1 MSLRDKIEELAD
13 EVSSFAAS
21 DETKQRLGEVAAT
34 AQALLLQTAVKAKAL
49 ADSEAGQ
56 KVIAK
61 GRQVGDDVLAF
72 LAEGDTPTQAAAK
85 AARTHVAS
93 KSEHD

>member
-1 MSLRDKIEELAD
+1 MNLRDKIEALA
-13 EVSSFAAS
+13 EEASAFATS
-21 DETKQRLGEVAAT
+21 EETKQRLSEVTTT
-34 AQALLLQTAVKAKAL
+34 AQAVLLQTAVKAKAL
-49 ADSEAGQ
+49 AESEAGQ

-85 AARTHVAS
+85 AARTHVSS

>member
-1 MSLRDKIEELAD
+1 MSLRDKIEELAE

-85 AARTHVAS
+85 AARTHVSS
-93 KSEHD
+93 KSEDD

>member
-1 MSLRDKIEELAD
+1 MSLRDKIEELA
-13 EVSSFAAS
+13 EEASSFATS
-21 DETKQRLGEVAAT
+21 EETKQRVAEVAAT

-49 ADSEAGQ
+49 AESEAAQ
-56 KVIAK
+56 QVIAK

-85 AARTHVAS
+85 AARTHVSS
-93 KSEHD
+93 KPEHD

>member
-1 MSLRDKIEELAD
+1 MNLRDKIEELA
-13 EVSSFAAS
+13 EEASAFATS
-21 DETKQRLGEVAAT
+21 DETRQRLTEVTTT

-49 ADSEAGQ
+49 AASEAGQ

-61 GRQVGDDVLAF
+61 GRQVGEDVLGF

-85 AARTHVAS
+85 AARTHVAPDP
-93 KSEHD
+93 EHD